1 MLGVAATAAGAGPA
15 RVLRRRRPAA
25 AAVAGAAATVSGA
38 ACCCAAVSSCCSPR
52 TAAAAAEAEAPV
64 AEERGKKAMMKRWMQ
79 RRGVSLA
86 DVPRVITTFYVAK
99 NVVRTLAAHPAT
111 CLPATHSPCLLAAV
125 AVAPA
130 ACCLAPTA
138 CPLTARRRSPPHL
151 RTTAVRRWAR
161 ALHQGPAAA
170 SLLPERPTAA
180 SQARVHRALPKVL
193 QHHAREGHRR
203 CRAPRGVAVIPPHP
217 GGAGQHAQELCA
229 RPRGEH
235 SALQAV
241 VSNPRRFAE

>member
-1 MLGVAATAAGAGPA
+1 MHPPELCPLTVNRGRSTEEPSARPAQGGSAKSAIRRAAIWPRHRAAGGCAG
-15 RVLRRRRPAA
+15 LAA
-25 AAVAGAAATVSGA
+25 AAYGGIGAAGRRR
-38 ACCCAAVSSCCSPR
+38 SSTSTC
-52 TAAAAAEAEAPV
+52 
-64 AEERGKKAMMKRWMQ
+64 MLRW
-79 RRGVSLA
+79 R
-86 DVPRVITTFYVAK
+86 
-99 NVVRTLAAHPAT
+99 
-111 CLPATHSPCLLAAV
+111 LL
-125 AVAPA
+125 PA
-130 ACCLAPTA
+130 ACCLAPTP

-180 SQARVHRALPKVL
+180 PQARVHRALPKVL